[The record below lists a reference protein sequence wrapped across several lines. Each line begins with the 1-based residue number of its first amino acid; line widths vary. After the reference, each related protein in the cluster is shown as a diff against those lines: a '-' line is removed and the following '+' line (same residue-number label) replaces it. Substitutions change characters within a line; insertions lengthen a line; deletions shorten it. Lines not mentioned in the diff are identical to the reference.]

1 MVKTLEKSGVTIILC
16 NNVYAPAED
25 TELILEVVQQYNVD
39 GKEILEI
46 GAGTG
51 IISLILAK
59 KGANVTAVD
68 ISEDAVKCVE
78 LNKEV
83 NNLEIKVLKGHL
95 FNPVPKKQFDMVIF
109 NPPYLPEEEMDYLL
123 EKQYKLA
130 LIGGEEGCELILEF
144 LDKLPTYL
152 KDDGIALIVVSS
164 LSNLER
170 IDKKITEIRMH
181 GEIKRQK
188 RFFFETLYVYELKK
202 INNTSSARQ
211 MIICNSD

>member
-1 MVKTLEKSGVTIILC
+1 MVKTLEKLGVTIILC
-16 NNVYAPAED
+16 NNVYEPAED

-83 NNLEIKVLKGHL
+83 NNLEIEVLKGHL

-152 KDDGIALIVVSS
+152 KDDGIALIVASS

-181 GEIKRQK
+181 SEIKRQK

>member
-1 MVKTLEKSGVTIILC
+1 MVKTLEKLGVTIVLC
-16 NNVYAPAED
+16 NNVYEPAED

-83 NNLEIKVLKGHL
+83 NNLEIEVLKGHL

-170 IDKKITEIRMH
+170 IDKKITKIRMH
-181 GEIKRQK
+181 SEIKRQK

-202 INNTSSARQ
+202 INNTSPARQ
-211 MIICNSD
+211 MTTCNSD

>member
-1 MVKTLEKSGVTIILC
+1 MVKTLEKLGVTIILC
-16 NNVYAPAED
+16 NNVYEPAED

-83 NNLEIKVLKGHL
+83 NNLEIEVLKGHL

-181 GEIKRQK
+181 SEIKRQK

-202 INNTSSARQ
+202 INNTSPARQ
-211 MIICNSD
+211 MTTCNSD

>member
-1 MVKTLEKSGVTIILC
+1 MVKTLEKLGVTIILC
-16 NNVYAPAED
+16 NNVYEPAED

-83 NNLEIKVLKGHL
+83 NNLEIEVLKGHL

-181 GEIKRQK
+181 SEIKRQK